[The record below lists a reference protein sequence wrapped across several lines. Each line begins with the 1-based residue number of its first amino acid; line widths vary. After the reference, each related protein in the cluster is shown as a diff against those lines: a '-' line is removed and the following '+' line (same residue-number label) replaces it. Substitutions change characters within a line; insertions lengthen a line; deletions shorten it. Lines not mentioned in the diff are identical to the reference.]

1 MDRLLATATLLR
13 DVPKASVS
21 ATAQALRTILL
32 RPTTAC
38 APPGH
43 LQVEIITSCN
53 LGCVMCPRT
62 VAIERASADPQW
74 HRRMPLDRFLTLLDE
89 FPTLQSLSLHG
100 IGEPLMHPQLFEMI
114 TAAARRDIK
123 VRFTTNA
130 TLLDRD
136 RSHRVLAS
144 RLHRLIVS
152 LDGATAPTYEAI
164 RPGARFVQVVENVR
178 FFANSRRESRAAQPR
193 LDISMVVQA
202 SNANEA
208 PALVALAHELGA
220 DGVILSPMIPPVKEL
235 AALCCDS
242 ATWNQAV
249 DDSRRKARRLGIAFF
264 AREGRPLPDAA
275 PKATHRCMHAWFSAV
290 VTLEGAVM
298 PCCNIHD
305 PAFGMGNALED
316 GFTDVWNGERYRAF
330 RREIKQQGHVPEA
343 CRKCPEF

>member
-13 DVPKASVS
+13 DARKTSVS
-21 ATAQALRTILL
+21 ATAQTLRTILF
-32 RPTTAC
+32 RPATAC
-38 APPGH
+38 APPRH

-53 LGCVMCPRT
+53 LACVMCPRT
-62 VAIERASADPQW
+62 VALERAPAAPEW

-114 TAAARRDIK
+114 AAAERRGVV

-136 RSHRVLAS
+136 RSGRVLAS

-152 LDGATAPTYEAI
+152 LDGATAATYEAI

-178 FFANSRRESRAAQPR
+178 RLTMLRRESGAVLPR
-193 LDISMVVQA
+193 VDISMVVQA
-202 SNANEA
+202 SNAGEA
-208 PALVALAHELGA
+208 PAVVALAHELGA
-220 DGVILSPMIPPVKEL
+220 AGVILSPMIPPVREL
-235 AALCCDS
+235 AALACDS

-249 DDSRRKARRLGIAFF
+249 DDSRRKARELGIALF
-264 AREGRPLPDAA
+264 AREGQPLPDAT
-275 PKATHRCMHAWFSAV
+275 PKATHRCMHPWFSTV
-290 VTLEGAVM
+290 VTLDGAVM
-298 PCCNIHD
+298 PCCNVHD
-305 PAFGMGNALED
+305 PDFGMGNAVDD
-316 GFTDVWNGERYRAF
+316 GFAEVWNGERYRAF
-330 RREIKQQGHVPEA
+330 RGEIKQHGHVPEA